1 MARRRPRR
9 MAGPFAVT
17 TPDNVL
23 VRWRMALGRSAES
36 RVQDALTEK
45 QRRIDGALEFV
56 YGRGI
61 AQRRLRA
68 TGRAKAAGSLDSAQ
82 LALPRWIGEMRALF
96 PASVFEEVQG
106 HALDRFGM
114 AELLSDP
121 EALTKLEPNRDL
133 MKALLAFKGRLDPR
147 VAERARAIVA
157 RVIDELVQKLK
168 PKIERALCGAPNR
181 HARAAVKSAA
191 HFDIARTVRA
201 NLKNYD
207 PGRGVLIADT
217 LVFTTRQ
224 RRKLP
229 WTVILAVD
237 QSGSMLDNLIHA
249 SVMAAI
255 LSGMPSVVTRFIVFD
270 TSIVDLT
277 DRLSDPIELLFSV
290 QLGGGTLI
298 APALA
303 YCESLVTEPSRTV
316 VALVSD
322 FDEGGPVSD
331 LLRVVKRLAAAK
343 VTTIGIAA
351 LDGNAAP
358 AYNRDV
364 AERLAGA
371 GMKIASMTPDRF
383 AEWLSG
389 IMR

>member
-1 MARRRPRR
+1 M
-9 MAGPFAVT
+9 
-17 TPDNVL
+17 TPPDDVL
-23 VRWRMALGRSAES
+23 IRWRMALGRSAES
-36 RVQDALTEK
+36 RIQDALTEQ

-61 AQRRLRA
+61 MQRRLRA
-68 TGRAKAAGSLDSAQ
+68 TGRERAAGSLDAAQ

-147 VAERARAIVA
+147 VAGPARTIVA
-157 RVIDELVQKLK
+157 RVVEELVQKLK
-168 PKIERALCGAPNR
+168 PKIERALSGARNR
-181 HARAAVKSAA
+181 HARAAAKSAA
-191 HFDIARTVRA
+191 NFDIARTVRA

-207 PGRGVLIADT
+207 PGRGVLVAEK
-217 LVFTTRQ
+217 LVFTARQ

-255 LSGMPSVVTRFIVFD
+255 LSGVPSVVTRFIVFD

-303 YCESLVTEPSRTV
+303 YCESLVTDPSRTV

-331 LLRVVKRLAAAK
+331 LLRVVKRLAAAR

-364 AERLAGA
+364 AEKLAGA